1 MSDEEQRR
9 LFCTSTEVNFSVIA
23 PAGVGK
29 TFSIVERI
37 ATMAER
43 TPERLA
49 DLYVISYT
57 KKAAETLRQRC
68 IDRLKTHPRYPDFA
82 PKLQQS
88 FFGTIHS
95 LCWHH
100 IQQLEPRN
108 TYELLEDDT
117 LLRQQFLE
125 EISTEDPLYTC
136 YKDLLQVVD
145 IDTLLPIA
153 EAIAPLPTYPESQ
166 QTPPTVDLSA
176 IYNYP
181 AEKRNRAAIA
191 AAQRTVHAWEQD
203 YLQEHYA
210 LYPLCTHGGES
221 FKQTFYETFRPLYAY
236 WGQRALALQQ
246 QLSQRYF
253 QHRCQQ
259 GLLKHA
265 DFIFKAQLNLQT
277 PQAQAFFAPK
287 TLSIILD
294 EAQDTDAHQLNY
306 IRTLLQFN
314 QRNQFS
320 MVGDPQQ
327 AIYGSRVDVHDY
339 LQFHEQVVKDGLCQP
354 LVFSKTF
361 RCPAAIT
368 QEINARFPQILNPA
382 KDSAQVS
389 YVPLVSTTNDTGRF
403 AWIDVPPLPDG
414 DEDKVAHEAR
424 CLSSFLHDYTQTISQ
439 DLSHICI
446 LCPRN
451 EWLHELRQ
459 ALTPYG
465 WRLQL
470 YSSTAS
476 VRSNA
481 LFCAC
486 LAFIHRI
493 NFPQESFEALGLL
506 HEIFHHSEKFLTEHK
521 EDFKRGNLE
530 AQQILHDLRE
540 QILSR
545 SLCAGMAIIVAFF
558 QKHCSAS
565 ETDPACLDLLM
576 TQAFRTQSQQQSW
589 AALEKRLQSLL
600 TTSITLESDPIP
612 GALQGYSCHKAKGLE
627 WSTVILPFFYR
638 PIRYKTLSYPYFFQN
653 KILWHKYDSQA
664 SELQADRRRELQRL
678 LYVSLTRAK
687 HHLFIFQDKDL
698 WSPAAASLSFGQLY
712 TTD

>member
-9 LFCTSTEVNFSVIA
+9 LFYTSTEVSFSVIA

-68 IDRLKTHPRYPDFA
+68 IDRLKSHPQYSVFA

-100 IQQLEPRN
+100 IQQLEPNN

-117 LLRQQFLE
+117 FLQQQFLE
-125 EISTEDPLYTC
+125 EISTQDPLYTC

-145 IDTLLPIA
+145 LDILLPIT
-153 EAIAPLPTYPESQ
+153 EAISPLPTDPRPQ
-166 QTPPTVDLSA
+166 AMPPRVDLSA

-181 AEKRNRAAIA
+181 TEKRNQATIA
-191 AAQRTVHAWEQD
+191 AVQRTVHAWEQD
-203 YLQEHYA
+203 YLQGHYA
-210 LYPLCTHGGES
+210 PYPLCTHGGEG
-221 FKQTFYETFRPLYAY
+221 FKQVFYQTFRPLYSY
-236 WGQRALALQQ
+236 WGQRALALLQ

-277 PQAQAFFAPK
+277 SQARKFFAPK
-287 TLSIILD
+287 ALSIILD
-294 EAQDTDAHQLNY
+294 EAQDTDAHQFNY

-314 QRNQFS
+314 PKNQFS

-327 AIYGSRVDVHDY
+327 AIYSSRVDVHDY
-339 LQFHEQVVKDGLCQP
+339 LQFHSQVLKNGLCQP

-361 RCPAAIT
+361 RCPGAIT
-368 QEINARFPQILNPA
+368 QEINAHFPQILNPT
-382 KDSAQVS
+382 KDSSQVP
-389 YVPLVSTTNDTGRF
+389 YVPLLSATNETGRF
-403 AWIDVPPLPDG
+403 EWIDVPPLPTN
-414 DEDKVAHEAR
+414 DEDEVSHEAH
-424 CLSSFLHDYTQTISQ
+424 CLSSFLHNYTQTISQ
-439 DLSHICI
+439 DLSQICI

-451 EWLHELRQ
+451 EWLHELQQ
-459 ALTPYG
+459 ALAPYG
-465 WRLQL
+465 WHLQL
-470 YSSTAS
+470 YSSTTS
-476 VRSNA
+476 VRSNT

-493 NFPQESFEALGLL
+493 NYPKESFEAVGLL
-506 HEIFHHSEKFLTEHK
+506 HKVFHYSEKFLTEHR
-521 EDFKRGNLE
+521 EIFKQENLE
-530 AQQILHDLRE
+530 AQQILHDL
-540 QILSR
+540 QKQVLSQP
-545 SLCAGMAIIVAFF
+545 LCAGIATIIAFF
-558 QKHCSAS
+558 QEYCPSS

-576 TQAFRTQSQQQSW
+576 SQAFKTQSQQQSW
-589 AALEKRLQSLL
+589 AALEKRLRSLL
-600 TTSITLESDPIP
+600 ATSITLELEPIP
-612 GALQGYSCHKAKGLE
+612 GMLQGYSCHKAKGLE
-627 WSTVILPFFYR
+627 WSTVVLPFFYR

-653 KILWHKYDSQA
+653 KILWHKYDGQA
-664 SELQADRRRELQRL
+664 SELQSDRRRELQRL

-687 HHLFIFQDKDL
+687 RHLFIFKDKDL
-698 WSPAAASLSFGQLY
+698 WSPSATSISFGQLY
-712 TTD
+712 TSD